1 LIRPRVKILDQFVEE
16 VRPFLQHHV
25 QYDPSAVAK
34 HLSNAG
40 INDALA
46 SFVDALPRVEPF
58 TSSTLESALRALAE
72 SRGVKAAPLI
82 HATRV
87 AVTGRTVSP
96 GLFDVLELMG
106 PERVAAR
113 VRDAINFLPK

>member
-1 LIRPRVKILDQFVEE
+1 
-16 VRPFLQHHV
+16 V
-25 QYDPSAVAK
+25 QYDASAIAK
-34 HLSNAG
+34 HLN
-40 INDALA
+40 NTEVKEALA
-46 SFVDALPRVEPF
+46 SFAETVTNVDPF
-58 TSSTLESALRALAE
+58 TSGALESALRTLAE
-72 SRGVKAAPLI
+72 SRGVKAAQLI

-113 VRDAINFLPK
+113 VRDAINFLQK

>member
-1 LIRPRVKILDQFVEE
+1 
-16 VRPFLQHHV
+16 
-25 QYDPSAVAK
+25 
-34 HLSNAG
+34 
-40 INDALA
+40 
-46 SFVDALPRVEPF
+46 VEPF
-58 TSSTLESALRALAE
+58 TSGTLETALRTLAE

-113 VRDAINFLPK
+113 VRDALKFLPK